1 MKRIL
6 FLLLAVILLAGCGT
20 SKSAVA
26 GKDSDAAVVFFADRV
41 QKIDVTIDNKSYRVN
56 TVLEEDYLKT
66 KNLKKTARNMIV
78 ISPGNHTVKVRA
90 KGQTILTQ
98 KIYVAPGDTKA
109 INL

>member
-1 MKRIL
+1 
-6 FLLLAVILLAGCGT
+6 
-20 SKSAVA
+20 
-26 GKDSDAAVVFFADRV
+26 
-41 QKIDVTIDNKSYRVN
+41 
-56 TVLEEDYLKT
+56 
-66 KNLKKTARNMIV
+66 MIV